1 MFPQS
6 HERDVATLMV
16 PRIGCVAATDDP
28 LEPYR
33 LMDADRAVVAP
44 VASFLR
50 ELLAA
55 SRAPLTLRLY
65 AMDLLRW
72 WRFLAAVDV
81 CWEQATPVE
90 GRDYSLWIRRASKPR
105 AGPGRGGG
113 GVAVAGMRGADSR
126 RRPQSRR
133 EGLAGGLPGQVNPV
147 TGKLSP
153 GRGYAPRTV
162 NHSETVLRTFYDF
175 HREAGWTGTAPGG
188 SSARPPA
195 APGSASPSRPA
206 R

>member
-1 MFPQS
+1 MCAQS
-6 HERDVATLMV
+6 GERDVATLVV

-33 LMDADRAVVAP
+33 LVDADGAVVVP

-55 SRAPLTLRLY
+55 SRAPLTLRSY
-65 AMDLLRW
+65 ALDLLRW

-81 CWEQATPVE
+81 RWEQATPVE
-90 GRDYSLWIRRASKPR
+90 GRDFSLWIRQASKPR
-105 AGPGRGGG
+105 VGPVRAGG
-113 GVAVAGMRGADSR
+113 AVPAAGASGADRR

-147 TGKLSP
+147 TGKPSP
-153 GRGYAPRTV
+153 GWGYAPRTV
-162 NHSETVLRTFYDF
+162 NHSETVLRWL
-175 HREAGWTGTAPGG
+175 RWRRSCG
-188 SSARPPA
+188 SCWLPRV
-195 APGSASPSRPA
+195 R